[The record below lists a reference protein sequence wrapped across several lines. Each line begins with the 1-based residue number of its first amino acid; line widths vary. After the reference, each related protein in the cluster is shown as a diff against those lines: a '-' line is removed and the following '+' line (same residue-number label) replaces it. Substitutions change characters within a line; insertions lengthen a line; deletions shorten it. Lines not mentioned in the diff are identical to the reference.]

1 MALYHDKHL
10 FIARAAETAERG
22 PRYAPTDDS
31 RTSQDAHLTRLRAAE
46 RYPGCTFTSPDSLA
60 KYVLGSAILD
70 LLVRAYAEEVGRER
84 DAAQGFILEM
94 AKKVAGDRNLDFDGK
109 KQAVRNAIDIYQ
121 REISGGQTHTNIDA
135 IVDQALAR
143 ARSLVDA
150 GKSGLAQAAIRRAA
164 EAMRREEGERRER
177 YAAGITVLYNRERDI
192 ALATYDGEAAAAAI
206 FSLAEAIHGAS
217 TVMVAQALNTEAETL
232 YQYGRDRGS
241 NVHLTALIAV
251 RQKLLDA
258 ASSNDERGAA
268 NKDLGNAL
276 FTLGERESGT
286 AHLEEAIDAYRVAL
300 QEWSRDRV
308 PLQWAA
314 AQNNLGNALARLGE
328 RESGTPRL
336 EEAVTAYRAALQER
350 ARERVPLD
358 WAMTQTNLG
367 NALWRLGERE
377 SGTARLEEAVVPT
390 AQRWMRG
397 AAIACPST
405 GQRRRTTSA

>member
-1 MALYHDKHL
+1 
-10 FIARAAETAERG
+10 
-22 PRYAPTDDS
+22 
-31 RTSQDAHLTRLRAAE
+31 
-46 RYPGCTFTSPDSLA
+46 
-60 KYVLGSAILD
+60 
-70 LLVRAYAEEVGRER
+70 
-84 DAAQGFILEM
+84 M

-143 ARSLVDA
+143 ARSRVDA

-241 NVHLTALIAV
+241 NVQLTALIAV
-251 RQKLLDA
+251 RQTLLDA

-268 NKDLGNAL
+268 KKDLGNAL
-276 FTLGERESGT
+276 FTLGERENGT
-286 AHLEEAIDAYRVAL
+286 AHLEEAV
-300 QEWSRDRV
+300 E
-308 PLQWAA
+308 
-314 AQNNLGNALARLGE
+314 
-328 RESGTPRL
+328 
-336 EEAVTAYRAALQER
+336 AYRAALQVR

-358 WAMTQTNLG
+358 CAMTQTNLG

-405 GQRRRTTSA
+405 GQRRRPTSA